1 MGQGRRPCVQVEGT
15 LRRLVLLQEPS
26 GEKRQHRL
34 WVVRK
39 PPPASHLCY
48 VYCKDCGAYAG
59 NKARGLLHPC
69 EGRLAKTFVQMRY
82 FRRGRDPRSNKLLG
96 SAPWALHEGVP
107 EWWTAMATAA
117 RGPEELRAEEQ
128 LLAEEGVRE
137 PPGEQADASGSE
149 DEGAALARVVSAG
162 LDDSSVSTLSEPE
175 ELEEW

>member
-15 LRRLVLLQEPS
+15 LRRLVLLQRPNE
-26 GEKRQHRL
+26 EKRQHRL

-48 VYCKDCGAYAG
+48 VFCKDCGAYAG

-69 EGRLAKTFVQMRY
+69 EGKLAKTFVQMRY

-96 SAPWALHEGVP
+96 SSPWPLHEGVP
-107 EWWTAMATAA
+107 AWWAAMTAA
-117 RGPEELRAEEQ
+117 LRGPEEQRAEEG